1 MTKMNNVPLFPL
13 SYPLFEEG
21 VLPLQIFEPRYLDL
35 VRECTR
41 EAKAFG
47 VCMIIDGKETGQ
59 AAQHAEVGTLALI
72 RDFDQTETGLLYI
85 RALGDRRFRIARR
98 WVQTNALIR
107 ADVEILGDF
116 DDLSMQPD
124 DDQFEKLSQL
134 LEQLHQQLR
143 QQHPDAF
150 HKVIET
156 PLRYQDRH
164 WVTNRLIEL
173 IQVPPAQK
181 QQWLEETRSRRF
193 VSLFHYLDQ
202 QGAF

>member
-1 MTKMNNVPLFPL
+1 MIQNVPIFPL

-47 VCMIIDGKETGQ
+47 VCMIIHGKETGD
-59 AAQHAEVGTLALI
+59 AAEHATVGTLALI

-85 RALGDRRFRIARR
+85 RALGDKRFRILKR
-98 WVQTNALIR
+98 WVESNALIR
-107 ADVEILGDF
+107 
-116 DDLSMQPD
+116 
-124 DDQFEKLSQL
+124 QFEKVKQL
-134 LEQLHQQLR
+134 LEQLHQQLK

-150 HKVIET
+150 EKVIES
-156 PLRYQDRH
+156 PLRYQDRA

-173 IQVPPAQK
+173 IQVHPVQK
-181 QQWLEETRSRRF
+181 QQWLEQAKTRRF
-193 VSLFHYLDQ
+193 VSLFNYLEQ

>member
-1 MTKMNNVPLFPL
+1 MNNVPIFPL

-21 VLPLQIFEPRYLDL
+21 VLPLQIFEQRYLDL

-47 VCMIIDGKETGQ
+47 VCMIIKGKESGQ
-59 AAQHAEVGTLALI
+59 AAEHAEVGTLALI

-85 RALGDRRFRIARR
+85 RALGDKRFRVRKR

-107 ADVEILGDF
+107 ADIELLDDF
-116 DDLSMQPD
+116 DDLAVQPK
-124 DDQFEKLSQL
+124 DDQFEKLRQL
-134 LEQLHQQLR
+134 LEQLHQQLK

-156 PLRYQDRH
+156 PLRYQDRP

-173 IQVPPAQK
+173 IQVHPTQK
-181 QQWLEETRSRRF
+181 QQWLEEASSRRF
-193 VSLFHYLDQ
+193 VSLFNYLDQ

>member
-1 MTKMNNVPLFPL
+1 MNNVPIFPL

-21 VLPLQIFEPRYLDL
+21 VLPLQIFEQRYLDL

-47 VCMIIDGKETGQ
+47 VCMIIKGKESGQ
-59 AAQHAEVGTLALI
+59 AAEHAEVGTLALI

-85 RALGDRRFRIARR
+85 RALGDKRFRVRKR

-107 ADVEILGDF
+107 ADIELLDDF
-116 DDLSMQPD
+116 DDLAVQPK
-124 DDQFEKLSQL
+124 DDQFEKVRQL
-134 LEQLHQQLR
+134 LEQLHQQLK

-156 PLRYQDRH
+156 PLRYQDRP

-173 IQVPPAQK
+173 IQVHPTQK
-181 QQWLEETRSRRF
+181 QHWLEETSSRRF
-193 VSLFHYLDQ
+193 VSLFNYLDQ